1 MVRICEKE
9 NTGPLV
15 YITTEMR
22 DGLSSSDK
30 SMYKRSLTHKCV
42 NLAVTD
48 VSNIHML
55 KEKTGSKTL
64 AIND

>member
-9 NTGPLV
+9 NTDPLV

-42 NLAVTD
+42 NLAVT